1 MKQIFLGLLACGL
14 AAMLPAQAEKVAAA
28 PVVATSNT
36 DGAAPAATNDP
47 SLCLD
52 GMETVPEDDDL
63 VPTPASADG
72 GCSVSADTIAT

>member
-14 AAMLPAQAEKVAAA
+14 AAMLPAQAENVAAA
-28 PVVATSNT
+28 PVAATSNT
-36 DGAAPAATNDP
+36 DERAATNDP

-52 GMETVPEDDDL
+52 SMETVPEDDDL
-63 VPTPASADG
+63 VPTPASVDG